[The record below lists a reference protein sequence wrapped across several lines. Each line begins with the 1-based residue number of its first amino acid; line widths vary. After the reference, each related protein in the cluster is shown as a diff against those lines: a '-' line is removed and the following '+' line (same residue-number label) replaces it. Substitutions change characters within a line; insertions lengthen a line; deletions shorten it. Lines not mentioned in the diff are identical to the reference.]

1 MVVTSSSALVVGGGI
16 GGLATAVGLRRNGWQ
31 VTLLE
36 RAPSFQ
42 PLGSGI
48 TLAPNAVRALD
59 ALGLGAELRARGTA
73 QGAAGLRVPS
83 GRWLMRAKVEELE
96 HRMGVPA
103 FALHR
108 ADLHD
113 LLIGALDGV
122 DVRPGHTVTGLPEAN
137 MLAFDGPDGP
147 GRLGADL
154 IVGADGIRSKLRQV
168 LFPAHPGPVYAGYV
182 TWRGIVPADR
192 TPAAMSSSVTES
204 WGRGQRFGVI
214 PLGDGRV
221 YWYATQSCPEGAG
234 AGDTLAHL
242 AARYA
247 SWHRPIPELLAATPP
262 DAVIRSDVHSLVTP
276 VDSYVSGRVAL
287 LGDAAHALTPDLG
300 QGAAQALED
309 AVTLTALLG
318 SGGEVEEALARY
330 DRARRPRA
338 QQVVRA
344 SAQVG
349 RVIQLRNPLAAA
361 VRDTLAALLPAST
374 YLNATVR
381 TLDWHPPRLA

>member
-1 MVVTSSSALVVGGGI
+1 MTSSSALVVGGGI
-16 GGLATAVGLRRNGWQ
+16 GGLATAIGLHRNGWQ

-36 RAPSFQ
+36 RAPSFR

-59 ALGLGAELRARGTA
+59 ALGLGIKLRAKGMA
-73 QGAAGLRVPS
+73 QGAAGLRAPS
-83 GRWLMRAKVEELE
+83 GRWLMRAKVEALE
-96 HRMGVPA
+96 PRMGVPA

-113 LLIGALDGV
+113 LLAGALEGV
-122 DVRPGHTVTGLPEAN
+122 DVRLGRTVTGLPGPDT
-137 MLAFDGPDGP
+137 LAFDGPDGP
-147 GRLGADL
+147 GRLTADL
-154 IVGADGIRSKLRQV
+154 IVGADGIRSKLRQA
-168 LFPAHPGPVYAGYV
+168 LFPAHPGPAYAGYV

-192 TPAAMSSSVTES
+192 TPAGMSRSITES
-204 WGRGQRFGVI
+204 WGRGRRFGVI

-221 YWYATQSCPEGAG
+221 YWYATQSCPEGGG
-234 AGDTLAHL
+234 AGDTLDRL

-247 SWHRPIPELLAATPP
+247 RWHRPIPQLLAATPD
-262 DAVIRSDVHSLVTP
+262 DALIRSDIHSLVTP
-276 VDSYVSGRVAL
+276 LDSYVSGRVAL

-309 AVTLTALLG
+309 AVTLTAFLG
-318 SGGEVEEALARY
+318 SGDDVERALARY

-349 RVIQLRNPLAAA
+349 RIIQLRNPVAAA
-361 VRDTLAALLPAST
+361 VRDTLASLLPAST
-374 YLNATVR
+374 YLNATVK
-381 TLDWHPPRLA
+381 TL

>member
-1 MVVTSSSALVVGGGI
+1 MTSTSALVVGGGI
-16 GGLATAVGLRRNGWQ
+16 GGLATAIGLRRHGWQ

-36 RAPSFQ
+36 RAPSFRQ
-42 PLGSGI
+42 LGSGI

-59 ALGLGAELRARGTA
+59 ALGLGAELRARGMA
-73 QGAAGLRVPS
+73 QGAAGLRLPS
-83 GRWLMRAKVEELE
+83 GRWLMRAKVEALE

-113 LLIGALDGV
+113 LLIDALQGV
-122 DVRPGHTVTGLPEAN
+122 DIRLGHTLTGMPGPDTV
-137 MLAFDGPDGP
+137 AFEGPDGP
-147 GRLGADL
+147 GTLTADL
-154 IVGADGIRSKLRQV
+154 IVGADGIRSKLRRI

-192 TPAAMSSSVTES
+192 TPAGMSRSITES
-204 WGRGQRFGVI
+204 WGRGRRFGVI

-234 AGDTLAHL
+234 AGVTLAEL
-242 AARYA
+242 ADRYA
-247 SWHRPIPELLAATPP
+247 SWHRPIPELLAATPE
-262 DAVIRSDVHSLVTP
+262 DGMIRHDIHFLVTP
-276 VDSYVSGRVAL
+276 LESYVSGRVAL

-309 AVTLTALLG
+309 AVTLTAFL
-318 SGGEVEEALARY
+318 SSRSDVEEALVRY

-349 RVIQLRNPLAAA
+349 RIIQLRNPVAAA
-361 VRDTLAALLPAST
+361 VRDTLASLLPAGT

-381 TLDWHPPRLA
+381 TLDWHPPCPA